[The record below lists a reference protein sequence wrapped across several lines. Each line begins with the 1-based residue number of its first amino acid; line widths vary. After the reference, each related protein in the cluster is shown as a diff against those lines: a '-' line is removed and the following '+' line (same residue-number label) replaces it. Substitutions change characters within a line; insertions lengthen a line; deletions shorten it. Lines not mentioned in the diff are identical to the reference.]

1 MEGRDHPRIRGE
13 HIGHDRPNGGVH
25 GIIPAYAGSTLDM
38 SGYGSDPWG
47 SSPHTRGALDQ
58 GARGFRIPRDH
69 PRIRGEHDALGYG
82 MLVALGIIPAYAG
95 STSSSATTC
104 RCRQGSSPHTRGAPR
119 TRRPSSPCQWDHPRI
134 RGEHHHCHAQKAG
147 EPGIIPAYAGSTRTR
162 QSSQAGTPGSS
173 PHTRGARRRIHVL
186 SVVAVDHPRIRGEHI
201 VTCAAID
208 NTNGI
213 IPAYAGSTA
222 RANVLHWRA
231 VGSSPHTRGAPVP
244 VSKRHGI

>member
-104 RCRQGSSPHTRGAPR
+104 RCRQGSSPHTRGAR
-119 TRRPSSPCQWDHPRI
+119 TRRCACGTSPPDHPRI
-134 RGEHHHCHAQKAG
+134 RGEHRVLGGLPRLAS
-147 EPGIIPAYAGSTRTR
+147 GIIPAYAGSTITVMPRKPAN
-162 QSSQAGTPGSS
+162 QGSS
-173 PHTRGARRRIHVL
+173 PHTRGALEHDNLLKREPR
-186 SVVAVDHPRIRGEHI
+186 DHPRIRGEHD
-201 VTCAAID
+201 VVYMCCPLLLW
-208 NTNGI
+208 I
-213 IPAYAGSTA
+213 IPAYAGST
-222 RANVLHWRA
+222 LSH
-231 VGSSPHTRGAPVP
+231 VP
-244 VSKRHGI
+244 L